1 MFLRDHRVSCTGT
14 ASYHASQL
22 DIAVSIA
29 VGMELSRVYLGVH
42 YPSDIAAGYLVGV
55 LWVSTVLLAFY
66 YLEHPN

>member
-42 YPSDIAAGYLVGV
+42 YPSDIAAGYLVR
-55 LWVSTVLLAFY
+55 FY
-66 YLEHPN
+66 G